1 MENILDSFIGLVQPL
16 GNYGIVGRL
25 LSKAKLIKVDGIASK
40 RFFYSYS
47 LDSCF
52 NYIHEN
58 AKFESKGWMMTLPDG
73 IFTLSRRHIVIQNLI
88 INGSSWRPTHIV
100 GSFILDVWCERN
112 YFVMKN
118 IIVETR
124 GKYITMNGNN
134 RKITMKLDNSVFRN
148 SLLNISAKTLIV
160 TNGEFID
167 SKIKLS
173 CTAKMNDSI
182 ITNSK
187 IYMNESTKLKAFKC
201 IVRPSTVYNMSMES
215 TPTFYLYGDNLLY
228 VTLSQMYYVDY
239 KKSYEVVEEVKENI
253 TEFYK
258 NITLGDKIVY
268 GDTGDVDAPENVE
281 LNIGADWKIIQND
294 TTNHLQFIYKNE
306 KTYQMYANGYN
317 LAFGSRWGINVDN
330 NDNLN
335 FSQFLTNVTKFTGSG
350 IETPN
355 VLADNNVIGREII
368 AQSH

>member
-1 MENILDSFIGLVQPL
+1 
-16 GNYGIVGRL
+16 
-25 LSKAKLIKVDGIASK
+25 
-40 RFFYSYS
+40 
-47 LDSCF
+47 
-52 NYIHEN
+52 
-58 AKFESKGWMMTLPDG
+58 
-73 IFTLSRRHIVIQNLI
+73 
-88 INGSSWRPTHIV
+88 
-100 GSFILDVWCERN
+100 
-112 YFVMKN
+112 
-118 IIVETR
+118 
-124 GKYITMNGNN
+124 
-134 RKITMKLDNSVFRN
+134 
-148 SLLNISAKTLIV
+148 
-160 TNGEFID
+160 
-167 SKIKLS
+167 
-173 CTAKMNDSI
+173 MNDSI

-201 IVRPSTVYNMSMES
+201 IIRPSTVYNMSMES

-228 VTLSQMYYVDY
+228 ITLSQMYYVDY

-268 GDTGDVDAPENVE
+268 GDTGDVDAPQNLE
-281 LNIGADWKIIQND
+281 LNIGSDWKIIQND
-294 TTNHLQFIYKNE
+294 TTNHLQFVYKNE

-335 FSQFLTNVTKFTGSG
+335 FSQFLTNVTKFTGTG

-355 VLADNNVIGREII
+355 VLADNNVIGRELI

>member
-1 MENILDSFIGLVQPL
+1 MQ
-16 GNYGIVGRL
+16 
-25 LSKAKLIKVDGIASK
+25 
-40 RFFYSYS
+40 
-47 LDSCF
+47 
-52 NYIHEN
+52 
-58 AKFESKGWMMTLPDG
+58 
-73 IFTLSRRHIVIQNLI
+73 
-88 INGSSWRPTHIV
+88 
-100 GSFILDVWCERN
+100 
-112 YFVMKN
+112 
-118 IIVETR
+118 
-124 GKYITMNGNN
+124 
-134 RKITMKLDNSVFRN
+134 

-268 GDTGDVDAPENVE
+268 GDTGDVDAPGNLE

-306 KTYQMYANGYN
+306 KTFRCM
-317 LAFGSRWGINVDN
+317 LMD
-330 NDNLN
+330 
-335 FSQFLTNVTKFTGSG
+335 
-350 IETPN
+350 
-355 VLADNNVIGREII
+355 II
-368 AQSH
+368 

>member
-1 MENILDSFIGLVQPL
+1 
-16 GNYGIVGRL
+16 
-25 LSKAKLIKVDGIASK
+25 
-40 RFFYSYS
+40 
-47 LDSCF
+47 
-52 NYIHEN
+52 
-58 AKFESKGWMMTLPDG
+58 
-73 IFTLSRRHIVIQNLI
+73 
-88 INGSSWRPTHIV
+88 
-100 GSFILDVWCERN
+100 
-112 YFVMKN
+112 
-118 IIVETR
+118 
-124 GKYITMNGNN
+124 
-134 RKITMKLDNSVFRN
+134 
-148 SLLNISAKTLIV
+148 
-160 TNGEFID
+160 
-167 SKIKLS
+167 
-173 CTAKMNDSI
+173 
-182 ITNSK
+182 
-187 IYMNESTKLKAFKC
+187 
-201 IVRPSTVYNMSMES
+201 
-215 TPTFYLYGDNLLY
+215 
-228 VTLSQMYYVDY
+228 MYYVDY